1 MGKRTPNDIRLEELR
16 KAYNENEDFKEYVD
30 KSKFPDLET
39 AFQNLMVKYYYLY
52 LLENGAT
59 VSE

>member
-1 MGKRTPNDIRLEELR
+1 MGKRTPNDVRVDEM
-16 KAYNENEDFKEYVD
+16 KKTYNENKDFKEYVD

-52 LLENGAT
+52 LMDGCEK
-59 VSE
+59 